1 MCVHVFASRL
11 PDDTL
16 VWVDRQQQHTLIYV
30 DPSLVDG
37 SQLTSRG
44 RETVDSALRA
54 AGAGTLHAATKCS
67 RPPLWS
73 DAN

>member
-16 VWVDRQQQHTLIYV
+16 VWVDHQQQHTLIYV
-30 DPSLVDG
+30 DRSLAYG
-37 SQLTSRG
+37 AQLTARG
-44 RETVDSALRA
+44 RETVDGALRA
-54 AGAGTLHAATKCS
+54 AGAGPLRAAPKCS

-73 DAN
+73 VAS